1 MQIAINYSGRIMLA
15 TRKGYA
21 HILIYDWVP
30 ISREITLLW
39 LIDNYKKPA
48 GK

>member
-1 MQIAINYSGRIMLA
+1 MLA
-15 TRKGYA
+15 GLGWLGWQSEKD
-21 HILIYDWVP
+21 ILIYDWVP